1 MTEALVALVND
12 LDPRADQPITELVGV
27 REGHMNSQHVRF
39 HNVLD
44 IASKLAPNV
53 QWQHS
58 YVAADRTFC
67 IYVAEDEQGV
77 REHARLSGFPANRII
92 EIGTII
98 DPTTADAA

>member
-1 MTEALVALVND
+1 MKRYVIEREIPAIGGMTPAELCHAAQVSND
-12 LDPRADQPITELVGV
+12 A
-27 REGHMNSQHVRF
+27 
-39 HNVLD
+39 
-44 IASKLAPNV
+44 IAKLAPNV